1 MDNTVLTYNGLEVY
15 QSEIDVLCSEYI
27 SSLHDESMIYKSTV
41 FSGMLNYIY
50 RNKLKYI
57 IPNTY
62 NNDYALLDDIFNNIY
77 IELCTRYNICPSII
91 QFCVLCNIDR
101 GTISDINKG
110 VYRDNGAKVNAETC
124 HTVQKWYATCESML
138 LGKAQNESSIGAIFS
153 LKANYKYR
161 DNDIIQAVPLVSGN
175 VQTPD
180 EIAERYASYV
190 LPDKPILSD
199 N

>member
-1 MDNTVLTYNGLEVY
+1 MDNTVLTYNGMEVY
-15 QSEIDVLCSEYI
+15 QSEIDILCSEYI

-91 QFCVLCNIDR
+91 QFSVLCNIDN
-101 GTISDINKG
+101 GLMSSINKG
-110 VYRDNGAKVNAETC
+110 VHDDGSRVNPI
-124 HTVQKWYATCESML
+124 TVQTVKKWYATCEAML
-138 LGKAQNESSIGAIFS
+138 LGKAQNENAIGAIFA

-175 VQTPD
+175 VQTPE
-180 EIAERYASYV
+180 EIAERYASHA